1 MIENLYDDVLS
12 LFNEIGYFDYV
23 EKNKSLLQYK
33 NRITKNSPDVGYV
46 ITIFSHDTSD
56 FRVPFKYII
65 KNSDIYLHY
74 GNNRTQRE
82 SINP

>member
-12 LFNEIGYFDYV
+12 LFTEIGYLDCI
-23 EKNKSLLQYK
+23 ERNESLLQHK
-33 NRITKNSPDVGYV
+33 NRITKNNPEVNYA

-56 FRVPFKYII
+56 FRIPFKYII

-74 GNNRTQRE
+74 GNNRTQTE